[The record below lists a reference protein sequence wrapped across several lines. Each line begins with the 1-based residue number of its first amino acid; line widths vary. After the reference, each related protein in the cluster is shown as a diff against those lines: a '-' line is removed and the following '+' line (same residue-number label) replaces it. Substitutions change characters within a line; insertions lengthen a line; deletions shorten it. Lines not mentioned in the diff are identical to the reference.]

1 MKMTYAPNCV
11 NSSDLKETGVFVI
24 LPSQNGFESDCPE
37 TKFQTITFKSEAA
50 VHRCSSRCS

>member
-37 TKFQTITFKSEAA
+37 TKFQIIAF
-50 VHRCSSRCS
+50 